1 MVERICFDAMDQL
14 SRLSAGWN
22 EIEIASRSMKPGRHF
37 QDSLGENIGA
47 AEVIEQPAIKT
58 ELFQGRLNRGK
69 IKHGT
74 DPVAERTMG
83 V

>member
-1 MVERICFDAMDQL
+1 
-14 SRLSAGWN
+14 
-22 EIEIASRSMKPGRHF
+22 MKPGRHF
-37 QDSLGENIGA
+37 QDSLCENIGA

-74 DPVAERTMG
+74 DPVAERTIG